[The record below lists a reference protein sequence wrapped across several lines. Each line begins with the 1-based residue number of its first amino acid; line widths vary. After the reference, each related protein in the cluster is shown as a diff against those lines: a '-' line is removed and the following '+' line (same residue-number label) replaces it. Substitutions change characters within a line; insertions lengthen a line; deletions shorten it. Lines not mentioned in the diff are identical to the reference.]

1 MIARVLLLLVL
12 LAPVARADDK
22 VALLPLDAA
31 AKLEVYGQ
39 VVASEIAQAL
49 IAGKIDV
56 VVVLPKMA
64 VPTEAKLIVDGKI
77 SAGKGKAIDLWIRVR
92 DPNARDPKPMMVK
105 DFSMTAASLETLDKT
120 TKELAA
126 QVMPVLRDKLDE
138 IARAEA
144 AKKAADANKPT
155 PPTPPVPKL
164 ASTRQL
170 LVGIASKTSSTDAE
184 KFRAALV
191 DRVPGWVTTGQRV
204 PSVIEAGML
213 DAKAASK
220 TVAASTAD
228 RAIAFEVLGYSL
240 WGDTVPMGKARV
252 RVRIADAGQVL
263 FERVVVTDTIVGD
276 KGMST
281 DAFAARVAGEVLSIL
296 RPHVR
301 KAVPAWP

>member
-12 LAPVARADDK
+12 LASTRARADDK

-64 VPTEAKLIVDGKI
+64 VPDETKLIIDGKI
-77 SAGKGKAIDLWIRVR
+77 SAGKGGAIELWIRVR
-92 DPNARDPKPMMVK
+92 DPKAVGMVK
-105 DFSMTAASLETLDKT
+105 DFPATASSLETLEKT
-120 TKELAA
+120 TKDLAA
-126 QVMPVLRDKLDE
+126 KVLPVLRDKLDQLAKLE
-138 IARAEA
+138 Q
-144 AKKAADANKPT
+144 AKKAGETIKPPT
-155 PPTPPVPKL
+155 PTQPPVPKL
-164 ASTRQL
+164 APTRQL
-170 LVGIASKTSSTDAE
+170 LVGIMSKTSSTDAE

-191 DRVPGWVTTGQRV
+191 DRVPGWVTSAQRV

-213 DAKAASK
+213 DAKAAHK

-228 RAIAFEVLGYSL
+228 RAIAFEVLDYSL

-301 KAVPAWP
+301 KVVPAWP

>member
-1 MIARVLLLLVL
+1 MIARVLVLLVL
-12 LAPVARADDK
+12 LASTVRADDK

-39 VVASEIAQAL
+39 VVASEIAKAL
-49 IAGKIDV
+49 VAGKIDV

-64 VPTEAKLIVDGKI
+64 VPDEAKLIVDGKI
-77 SAGKGKAIDLWIRVR
+77 SAGKGGAIELWIRVR
-92 DPNARDPKPMMVK
+92 DPKAVGMVK
-105 DFSMTAASLETLDKT
+105 DFPATASSLETLEKT
-120 TKELAA
+120 TKDLAGK
-126 QVMPVLRDKLDE
+126 VLPVLRDKLE
-138 IARAEA
+138 EL
-144 AKKAADANKPT
+144 AKLEQAKTPVDPIKVTPT
-155 PPTPPVPKL
+155 PPPVPKL
-164 ASTRQL
+164 APTRQL
-170 LVGIASKTSSTDAE
+170 LVGIMSKSSSADAE

-191 DRVPGWVTTGQRV
+191 DRVPGWVTSAQRV

-213 DAKAASK
+213 DAKAAPK

-240 WGDTVPMGKARV
+240 WGDSVPMGKARV
-252 RVRIADAGQVL
+252 RVRVADAGQVL

-281 DAFAARVAGEVLSIL
+281 DAFAGRVAAEVLSIL